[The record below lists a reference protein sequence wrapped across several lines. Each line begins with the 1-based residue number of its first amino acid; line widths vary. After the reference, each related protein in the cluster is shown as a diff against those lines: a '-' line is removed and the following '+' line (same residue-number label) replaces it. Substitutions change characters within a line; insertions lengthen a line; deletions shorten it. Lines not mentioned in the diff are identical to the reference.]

1 MILILHTDL
10 LQQML
15 GMIGFFTF
23 LPKYFEFVFRQSASD
38 SGFAGGFTK
47 AAVGCI
53 GVFLS
58 GLAVT
63 KW

>member
-1 MILILHTDL
+1 
-10 LQQML
+10 ML